1 MSKTDKVIDT
11 ADKAMDQATRP
22 LMGQA
27 GDPDHAVGHPLHPAT
42 VHWPIAFLSTNLT
55 IGAIPVSSIP
65 SAIANSRWFPPF
77 SAFPAIAHYAGIA
90 GLAFSLPSIITGF
103 GEEYQMI
110 RNQIKSKGSLST
122 VVRDA
127 WQQNDKDGVKLYM
140 TSKHASLNTAV
151 AGIVAWNVYH
161 SLSSSQHLLPRYNML
176 ASALA
181 IPILFYCTS
190 RRLM

>member
-1 MSKTDKVIDT
+1 
-11 ADKAMDQATRP
+11 
-22 LMGQA
+22 
-27 GDPDHAVGHPLHPAT
+27 
-42 VHWPIAFLSTNLT
+42 
-55 IGAIPVSSIP
+55 
-65 SAIANSRWFPPF
+65 
-77 SAFPAIAHYAGIA
+77 
-90 GLAFSLPSIITGF
+90 
-103 GEEYQMI
+103 MI

-151 AGIVAWNVYH
+151 AGIVAWNVYVKQSSSIAYVRYH